1 MRQFVLLALFA
12 VCFVGC
18 RTPTTDPTETV
29 VTGEVLLDGKA
40 LTMGEVYFENESG
53 TKSGLGDINAD
64 GKYRVASAP
73 VGPVKAAVRTS
84 NHAQFAGTKTKEGKT
99 VTVGGREGTYVA
111 VPKRYEEVST
121 SKLTYTLTNDAVIKI
136 ELTTK

>member
-64 GKYRVASAP
+64 GKIDAADGRKTGTGLP
-73 VGPVKAAVRTS
+73 VRLRTRQQ
-84 NHAQFAGTKTKEGKT
+84 HAKEAEHDKGWKMT
-99 VTVGGREGTYVA
+99 ESFHESIGFKVNEEHFSRPQGR
-111 VPKRYEEVST
+111 S
-121 SKLTYTLTNDAVIKI
+121 
-136 ELTTK
+136 